1 MSDPVP
7 PQQNKPPQSRVNVA
21 LLIIGVL
28 VFVPGAYCT
37 VGAVGSMFGSSDNRE
52 LELLLALVFGVPGV
66 GLAAFGA
73 WLIYAALPRR
83 RS

>member
-1 MSDPVP
+1 MSDPAP
-7 PQQNKPPQSRVNVA
+7 PQQNKPPQSGVNIA

-37 VGAVGSMFGSSDNRE
+37 VGAVGSMFGNSDNRD
-52 LELLLALVFGVPGV
+52 LDLLLVLLVGVPGV

-73 WLIYAALPRR
+73 WLISAALPRR
-83 RS
+83 S